1 MAKTPRRGYFK
12 TWALKEGV
20 LPTDHA
26 NGPFHELDLEELW
39 KGVSILPIA
48 NCMPIG
54 CHDSPMLLIDIA
66 QLERSLM
73 DKHTACVTMP

>member
-1 MAKTPRRGYFK
+1 MTTGGLATVAKTPRRGYFK

-39 KGVSILPIA
+39 KGVSLLFPIA
-48 NCMPIG
+48 CRLVAITVP
-54 CHDSPMLLIDIA
+54 C
-66 QLERSLM
+66 
-73 DKHTACVTMP
+73 C

>member
-1 MAKTPRRGYFK
+1 MTTGGLATVAKTPRRGYFK

-39 KGVSILPIA
+39 KGVSILF
-48 NCMPIG
+48 
-54 CHDSPMLLIDIA
+54 
-66 QLERSLM
+66 
-73 DKHTACVTMP
+73 ACR